1 MEKEINM
8 IDATDTV
15 KVETRFLGSEILA
28 ANLIL
33 DKLKYD
39 DYTPMIAVKDI
50 INYYKNIKDYIRE
63 KNNIELIV
71 PQTDCIETHLVLSY
85 PLYFIYY
92 VDDVEKR
99 YISITDDCNIEELR
113 KTFESYLPTWLAD
126 AFIALNNTENK
137 KESK

>member
-1 MEKEINM
+1 MEEINM
-8 IDATDTV
+8 IDVTDIAKV
-15 KVETRFLGSEILA
+15 KTRFLGSEILA

-50 INYYKNIKDYIRE
+50 IDYYNNLKDYIRE
-63 KNNIELIV
+63 KNNIELII
-71 PQTDCIETHLVLSY
+71 PQIDCIETHLVLSY

-92 VDDVEKR
+92 VDNVEKR

-113 KTFESYLPTWLAD
+113 KAFQSCLSTWLSD

-137 KESK
+137 KERK